1 MYLESLELEWSVPVK
16 EICLWYVFLVLFGEM
31 KCRLLKRLIY
41 LPIYF
46 IIYLFIYLFV
56 YLFIYLFTGGKVGT
70 QKEELNVYFNKHQN
84 EIIVNMN
91 HDEKFTSK
99 TLFQNICKLC
109 FRKFNFTGLK
119 TLFSNIIRVLK
130 VIYTW
135 NAITWWKDINNMCKM
150 K

>member
-1 MYLESLELEWSVPVK
+1 MN
-16 EICLWYVFLVLFGEM
+16 
-31 KCRLLKRLIY
+31 CRLLKRLIY

-46 IIYLFIYLFV
+46 IIYLFV
-56 YLFIYLFTGGKVGT
+56 YLFIYLFICLFIYLFIYWGKGVT
-70 QKEELNVYFNKHQN
+70 QKEELSVYFNKHQN

-91 HDEKFTSK
+91 HDEKFASK

-109 FRKFNFTGLK
+109 FRKLNFTGFI

-135 NAITWWKDINNMCKM
+135 NAITWWKDKNNICKM

>member
-1 MYLESLELEWSVPVK
+1 MYLESLELEYQFQLKKFVCDTYFLCYLGKWSVGS
-16 EICLWYVFLVLFGEM
+16 WSAWF
-31 KCRLLKRLIY
+31 IY
-41 LPIYF
+41 LF
-46 IIYLFIYLFV
+46 ISLFIYLFIC
-56 YLFIYLFTGGKVGT
+56 LFIYLFTGGKVGT